1 MQIDCF
7 DGDLAPGRP
16 RRFVRQGR
24 LDRRR
29 RDRLLGAKQLAKCFF
44 HTRLALP
51 RRQVQDP
58 QILAVSLRR
67 LVREQRIIG
76 HAEVTRGE
84 QLLPIAIV
92 SERSRLPHQPVND
105 VPVVDAM
112 LVASAQTRQALDQL
126 LRVPHFEV
134 FHEEADLD
142 LFANQPTRH
151 GVAVAIDVDQ
161 TAAINAS
168 PDALAS
174 FQAPGR

>member
-7 DGDLAPGRP
+7 DGDFAPGRP
-16 RRFVRQGR
+16 RRFARPGG
-24 LDRRR
+24 LDCRR
-29 RDRLLGAKQLAKCFF
+29 RDRLLGAKQLAECFF
-44 HTRLALP
+44 YTRLALP

-84 QLLPIAIV
+84 QLLPIAVV

-112 LVASAQTRQALDQL
+112 LVASAQTRQALQL

-134 FHEEADLD
+134 FHEETDLD

-161 TAAINAS
+161 AAAINAS